1 MQSETQPTAS
11 DQRTS
16 AFRSL
21 TAASESS
28 RLATMI
34 LGQETRTA
42 LRALSAVGDHNLAL
56 AIAIALGARLD
67 DKARG
72 DAIKQLCGME
82 NAA

>member
-1 MQSETQPTAS
+1 
-11 DQRTS
+11 
-16 AFRSL
+16 
-21 TAASESS
+21 
-28 RLATMI
+28 MI